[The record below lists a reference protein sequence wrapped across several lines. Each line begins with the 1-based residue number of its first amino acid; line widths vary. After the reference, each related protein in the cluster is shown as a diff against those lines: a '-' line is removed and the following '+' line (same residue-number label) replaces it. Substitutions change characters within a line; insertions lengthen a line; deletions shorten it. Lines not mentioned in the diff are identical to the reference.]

1 MGNQY
6 TISDM
11 YALAIL
17 TIDEHV
23 KIKIINFSHVHWYK
37 KMLESLPVIKKVIEL
52 EDRVTTVSSIIQAA

>member
-17 TIDEHV
+17 RIAEHV
-23 KIKIINFSHVHWYK
+23 KIKIINFSHVHRYK

-52 EDRVTTVSSIIQAA
+52 EDRATTVSSMI